1 MLRVGLTGGIG
12 AGKSAVAALLA
23 ARGAVVI
30 DADQLAREV
39 VEPETDGFGRVV
51 AAFGPKVVGPD
62 GRLDRPRLA
71 EIVFNDPAR
80 LATLNAIVHPRVA
93 ARTAELA
100 ASAPENSVLVV
111 DVPLLVEN
119 HLEGAYDVVLVVD
132 APDDVR
138 IARLTGPRGLT
149 EVGCQ
154 GTDGGAGHPGGPPR
168 GRGLRGRQLRG
179 PRRPGGTGR
188 RGLGATRSRGIVIVR
203 SRLSAGRRTVAA

>member
-1 MLRVGLTGGIG
+1 MVLRVGLTGGIG

-23 ARGAVVI
+23 ERGAVVI

-51 AAFGPKVVGPD
+51 AAFGPKVVGAD

-71 EIVFNDPAR
+71 EIVFNDPVR

-149 EVGCQ
+149 ESDVRARMAAQ
-154 GTDGGAGHPGGPPR
+154 
-168 GRGLRGRQLRG
+168 
-179 PRRPGGTGR
+179 
-188 RGLGATRSRGIVIVR
+188 ATRED
-203 SRLSAGRRTVAA
+203 RLEAADFVVDNSGDLARLEERVDEVWAQLAAAAS